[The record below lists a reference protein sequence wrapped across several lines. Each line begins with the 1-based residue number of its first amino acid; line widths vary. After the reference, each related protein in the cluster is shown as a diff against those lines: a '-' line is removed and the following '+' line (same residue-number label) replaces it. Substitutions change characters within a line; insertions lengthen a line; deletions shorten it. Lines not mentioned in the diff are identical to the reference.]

1 MPGRGD
7 AHGHR
12 EGVDVGEGIPPAR
25 DLQADGRHAWHCHG
39 VIASQSN
46 EKSGG
51 ANITG
56 ALDVPAEYSRPMQC
70 GQIREN
76 PAT

>member
-1 MPGRGD
+1 MAARAFPLHVICRLMVGMPGI
-7 AHGHR
+7 
-12 EGVDVGEGIPPAR
+12 VM
-25 DLQADGRHAWHCHG
+25 
-39 VIASQSN
+39 ASSPHNQMK
-46 EKSGG
+46 KSGG

>member
-1 MPGRGD
+1 MSARVFPLHVICRLMVGMPGI
-7 AHGHR
+7 
-12 EGVDVGEGIPPAR
+12 VM
-25 DLQADGRHAWHCHG
+25 G